1 MKQLLQRKNI
11 LTKQILNQESKI
23 FQINQLRVE
32 LVKAMGI
39 CEAFN
44 ELLFELFDH
53 LEFINTAEIPFEAE
67 LIKAHKAIYFLYGQI
82 ENIQAK
88 LENSAPQTVEIGL
101 NFEWLRA
108 VNKYLLAIKSR
119 LESEITIFNV
129 RE

>member
-53 LEFINTAEIPFEAE
+53 L
-67 LIKAHKAIYFLYGQI
+67 
-82 ENIQAK
+82 
-88 LENSAPQTVEIGL
+88 
-101 NFEWLRA
+101 
-108 VNKYLLAIKSR
+108 
-119 LESEITIFNV
+119 
-129 RE
+129 